1 MEDKMDNIEYH
12 LAPLILDILVFLLLL
27 PFFVFLC
34 ESTVILFTPP
44 FEILNMRFFSFLY
57 NSYSWKSNRGNKDII
72 MWTGIPKYP
81 ESRNAFCNHTDCYSK
96 WQ

>member
-1 MEDKMDNIEYH
+1 MEDKMDNVEYH

-34 ESTVILFTPP
+34 ESTVILFNPP

-57 NSYSWKSNRGNKDII
+57 NSYS
-72 MWTGIPKYP
+72 
-81 ESRNAFCNHTDCYSK
+81 
-96 WQ
+96 